1 MKTIKIY
8 IPVVLLTLAMF
19 FAVGCTKPN
28 DYDDDNVTPSG
39 NDDNNGSGTGTGDDT
54 YLLPSVQTISVN
66 DISMSSAVCEALVDD
81 EGGSPVTERGICW
94 GTYQDPTVSG
104 NHTASGNGTGSFSVT
119 ISGLNEVTTYHVRA
133 YAINSKGT
141 AYGSDLTFTTSATST
156 YPNGVLPG
164 VFSVS
169 YSQKV
174 RFAQGNLQYN
184 GRNEYW
190 RFADHQWEHLGN
202 NGQATSIYA
211 TRDLFAW
218 GTSGWDCGNTY
229 YMPYDFDDA
238 STGFV
243 EENLYGPPGTNSLTG
258 QYANSDWGVYNAIV
272 NGGNRP
278 NQWRT
283 LTSREWNY
291 VFKSRNASTVNGV
304 NNARYM
310 LAVVHGEF
318 GVILFPDTY
327 NHPSGVSA
335 PKKQNINTVE
345 VYTNNFNQYGEAD
358 WLQMENAGCVFLP
371 LTGILVNEE
380 YSHDYWGLYWSSTS
394 STVHYDYGTDMYAMT
409 IRITKHLPSN
419 GGEIVFDEIGD
430 KGSSYAV
437 RLVQEY

>member
-1 MKTIKIY
+1 MKTIKIN
-8 IPVVLLTLAMF
+8 IPVVLLSLAMA

-28 DYDDDNVTPSG
+28 DYYDDNVTPSE
-39 NDDNNGSGTGTGDDT
+39 NDDDNGNGTGGET
-54 YLLPSVQTISVN
+54 YLLPSVQTISVS

-81 EGGSPVTERGICW
+81 DGGSPVTERGICW
-94 GTYQDPTVSG
+94 GTYQNPTVSG
-104 NHTASGNGTGSFSVT
+104 NHSASGNGTGSFNVT
-119 ISGLNEVTTYHVRA
+119 ISGLNEETTYHVRA
-133 YAINSKGT
+133 YAINAKGT
-141 AYGSDLTFTTSATST
+141 AYGSDLSFTTSATST

-164 VFSVS
+164 IFSVS
-169 YSQKV
+169 YSKKI

-229 YMPYDFDDA
+229 YMPYDFNLQGA
-238 STGFV
+238 
-243 EENLYGPPGTNSLTG
+243 NLYGPPGTNSLTG

-283 LTSREWNY
+283 LTSNEWTY
-291 VFKSRNASTVNGV
+291 VFKSRSASTVNGV

-310 LAVVHGEF
+310 MAVVHDEF

-327 NHPSGVSA
+327 NHPSGVTA
-335 PKKQNINTVE
+335 PKKQNINVSH
-345 VYTNNFNQYGEAD
+345 VYTNSFNKYGEAD

-371 LTGILVNEE
+371 LTGIMGDNEVIQE
-380 YSHDYWGLYWSSTS
+380 YRGAYWSSTS
-394 STVHYDYGTDMYAMT
+394 FTEHNNYGTTDWYSKCIT
-409 IRITKHLPSN
+409 ITDYRTFS
-419 GGEIVFDEIGD
+419 GGEMNFEVVAE
-430 KGSSYAV
+430 KGNPSAV